1 VADSDALRQRR
12 RKAHVQGDH
21 SLCRRCTVVKPRPVF
36 PVTDLAPGAGEV
48 KDAAAELRQLAFRLV
63 AAHTADPANGVLA
76 KELRSTL
83 VALMP
88 KGKPDADADLTGLF
102 DALQA

>member
-1 VADSDALRQRR
+1 VADSEALRQRR

-21 SLCRRCTVVKPRPVF
+21 SLCRRCPVVKPPPMTQV
-36 PVTDLAPGAGEV
+36 PDLPAGSGEV
-48 KDAAAELRQLAFRLV
+48 KDAALELRQLAYRLV
-63 AAHTADPANGVLA
+63 AAHQADPANGVLA

-88 KGKPDADADLTGLF
+88 KGEAKPDADLTGLF
-102 DALQA
+102 GALQA